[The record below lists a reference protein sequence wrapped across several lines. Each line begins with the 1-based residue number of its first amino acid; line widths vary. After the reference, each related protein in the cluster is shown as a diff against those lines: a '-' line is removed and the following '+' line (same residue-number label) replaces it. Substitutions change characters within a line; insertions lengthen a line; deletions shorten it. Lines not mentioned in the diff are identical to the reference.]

1 MRPDNER
8 RLIMLRLMKVQEF
21 VQNLFDQPD
30 IARKAAL
37 IIEAILE
44 ARSPRLSDLSHKLPA
59 SPDAKYKMLQRFL
72 ARVDPR
78 EALQRLF
85 DGQAAFVLG
94 DPTEIER
101 PQARATPYVGRI
113 SDGKTRGFWTLLL
126 ATPFRGRA
134 LPFAFVCYSSRTLE
148 TEASSRNLEHRR
160 CLRQVKELIGDKILV
175 LDREFS
181 YEVLMQALVEEEI
194 AFVIRLNLGRHQP
207 ILLDDEDRRVKLH
220 VTRRKQVSYRGL
232 RYKGNVRV
240 NVAGVWRKGLR
251 EPLWVITNLDPKEAL
266 SIYRQR
272 MKIEES
278 FKDLKSLL
286 CIDKIMNKKQE
297 NMEKMLAM
305 VMIAYTIRL
314 MVGEAL
320 RDRLYAPPVHPQ
332 KGSRATPSRK
342 WRCYSGLFVLLKH
355 KIRLAKN
362 EIRSLVAKVLCS
374 FKLLVLDYVRT

>member
-1 MRPDNER
+1 MV
-8 RLIMLRLMKVQEF
+8 RLMKVQEF
-21 VQNLFDQPD
+21 VQTLFDQPD
-30 IARKAAL
+30 IVRKAAL

-59 SPDAKYKMLQRFL
+59 SPDANYKMLQRFL

-85 DGQAAFVLG
+85 DGEAAFVLG

-101 PQARATPYVGRI
+101 PQARSTPYVGRI
-113 SDGKTRGFWTLLL
+113 SDGKTRGFWALLL

-134 LPFAFVCYSSRTLE
+134 LPFGFVCYSSRTLE

-160 CLRQVKELIGDKILV
+160 CLRQVKELIGGKILV

-181 YEVLMQALVEEEI
+181 YEVLMQALVEEQI

-207 ILLDDEDRRVKLH
+207 TLLDDEERRVKLH
-220 VTRRKQVSYRGL
+220 ATRRKQVSYRGL

-240 NVAGVWRKGLR
+240 NVAGMWRKGLK
-251 EPLWVITNLDPKEAL
+251 EPLWVITNLHPEEGL
-266 SIYRQR
+266 SIYQQR

-286 CIDKIMNKKQE
+286 CMDKVMNKKQE

-305 VMIAYTIRL
+305 VMIAYTIGL
-314 MVGEAL
+314 LVGEAL
-320 RDRLYAPPVHPQ
+320 RDRLYGPPIRPE
-332 KGSRATPSRK
+332 KGCRAGPSRK
-342 WRCYSGLFVLLKH
+342 RRCYSGLFVLLKH
-355 KIRLAKN
+355 KIRLAKH
-362 EIRSLVAKVLCS
+362 EIRRLVSEVLRR
-374 FKLLVLDYVRT
+374 FKPLVLGYVRT

>member
-1 MRPDNER
+1 
-8 RLIMLRLMKVQEF
+8 MLRMMKMQEF

-30 IARKAAL
+30 IAHKAAL
-37 IIEAILE
+37 ILEAILE
-44 ARSPRLSDLSHKLPA
+44 ARSPRISDLSHKLPA
-59 SPDAKYKMLQRFL
+59 APDANYKMVQRFL

-85 DGQAAFVLG
+85 DGEAAFVLG

-101 PQARATPYVGRI
+101 PQARSTPYVGRI
-113 SDGKTRGFWTLLL
+113 QEGKTRGFWMLLL

-134 LPFAFVCYSSRTLE
+134 LPFGFVCYSSRTLE

-160 CLRQVKELIGDKILV
+160 CLRQVKELIGGKILV

-181 YEVLMQALVEEEI
+181 YEALMQALAEEEI
-194 AFVIRLNLGRHQP
+194 DFVIRLNLGRHQP
-207 ILLDDEDRRVKLH
+207 TLLDDEDRRVKLH
-220 VTRRKQVSYRGL
+220 VTRQKQVSYRGL

-240 NVAGVWRKGLR
+240 NVAGIWRKGLK
-251 EPLWVITNLDPKEAL
+251 EPLWVITNLDPEEGL
-266 SIYRQR
+266 CIYQQR

-286 CIDKIMNKKQE
+286 CIDKVMNKKQE
-297 NMEKMLAM
+297 NMEKMLAL
-305 VMIAYTIRL
+305 VMIAYSIGL

-320 RDRLYAPPVHPQ
+320 RDRLYGPPHAME
-332 KGSRATPSRK
+332 KDAGNRRSRK

-355 KIRLAKN
+355 KIRLAKY
-362 EIRSLVAKVLCS
+362 EIRRLVSEVLRR

>member
-1 MRPDNER
+1 
-8 RLIMLRLMKVQEF
+8 MLRLMKMQEF

-37 IIEAILE
+37 IVEGILE
-44 ARSPRLSDLSHKLPA
+44 ARSPRLSDISQRLPA
-59 SPDAKYKMLQRFL
+59 SPDANYKMIQRFL

-78 EALQRLF
+78 AALYRLF

-94 DPTEIER
+94 DATEIER
-101 PQARATPYVGRI
+101 PQARSTPYVGRI
-113 SDGKTRGFWTLLL
+113 KEGKTRGFWMLLL

-134 LPFAFVCYSSRTLE
+134 LPFGFVCYSSRTLE
-148 TEASSRNLEHRR
+148 TGASSRNLEHRR
-160 CLRQVKELIGDKILV
+160 CLCQVKELIGDKILV

-207 ILLDDEDRRVKLH
+207 TLLDDEDRRVKLH

-240 NVAGVWRKGLR
+240 NVAGMWRKGLK
-251 EPLWVITNLDPKEAL
+251 EPLWIITNLDPEEGL
-266 SIYRQR
+266 CIYQQR

-286 CIDKIMNKKQE
+286 CIDKVMNKKQE

-305 VMIAYTIRL
+305 VMIAYTIGL

-320 RDRLYAPPVHPQ
+320 RDRLYGPPVHPE
-332 KGSRATPSRK
+332 KGSRARPSRK
-342 WRCYSGLFVLLKH
+342 WQCYSGLFVLLKH
-355 KIRLAKN
+355 KIMLARH
-362 EIRSLVAKVLCS
+362 EIRRLVGEVLRS